1 MKCQIINHACSS
13 LNKSTER
20 RPLYRIISLHAIPS
34 SLQTTEGDCS
44 LQYYRSPQAG
54 LGMPRKLRSTFYRS
68 DRYSWTPL
76 IRTRL
81 FEFPVI
87 SHSKPLT
94 VIISAL
100 QPFSVSYS
108 LIFKMTLTMTL
119 LVLISA
125 FPTLAPPT
133 GHTHEEMDLEKLI
146 KEIRTKPC
154 AHS

>member
-1 MKCQIINHACSS
+1 MPF
-13 LNKSTER
+13 L
-20 RPLYRIISLHAIPS
+20 PP
-34 SLQTTEGDCS
+34 LQTTEVDCS

-68 DRYSWTPL
+68 DRYSWAPL
-76 IRTRL
+76 IRTRGY

-100 QPFSVSYS
+100 QPFSVNYS
-108 LIFKMTLTMTL
+108 LIFKMILTMTL

-133 GHTHEEMDLEKLI
+133 GHTLEEMDLEKLI
-146 KEIRTKPC
+146 KEIGRKPC
-154 AHS
+154 AQS